1 VVGALI
7 GVGFAS
13 QSSIKWSWQSGSV
26 SQVAASWAIAPLI
39 AAGFSALI
47 FGTLKYGVLERK
59 DSFKWAMRLI
69 PLYLATTAAILA
81 LFIVVE
87 APTAPSLEDFG
98 VGKAVGIILGVFFGC
113 LAIAYIF
120 FMPYFKRRLI
130 AKDPRVKAWHLPLG
144 PLLMREN
151 PPLYFPGKADS
162 KVYEGDDEDTASEM
176 SAYANDKP
184 GVHLAS
190 REDNSDNKDD
200 HEITGLGAPIEGDST
215 ALEKGPVQSQSRTQR
230 RHIGPEERFLD
241 PVKHLSYAN
250 PQRIWGITKF
260 ALLQGVTRDCV
271 THNGEQLR
279 SIHAKAN
286 KYDPRVEHLWTYCQL
301 ASAMMMSIAH
311 GSNDVAM
318 NLTNWKE
325 CTQVH
330 VRIQAVLQM
339 SMMPPRL
346 PLLSK

>member
-1 VVGALI
+1 
-7 GVGFAS
+7 
-13 QSSIKWSWQSGSV
+13 
-26 SQVAASWAIAPLI
+26 
-39 AAGFSALI
+39 
-47 FGTLKYGVLERK
+47 
-59 DSFKWAMRLI
+59 
-69 PLYLATTAAILA
+69 
-81 LFIVVE
+81 
-87 APTAPSLEDFG
+87 
-98 VGKAVGIILGVFFGC
+98 
-113 LAIAYIF
+113 
-120 FMPYFKRRLI
+120 
-130 AKDPRVKAWHLPLG
+130 
-144 PLLMREN
+144 MREN
-151 PPLYFPGKADS
+151 PPLHFPGKADS

-176 SAYANDKP
+176 SGYANDKP

-190 REDNSDNKDD
+190 REDASDNKDD